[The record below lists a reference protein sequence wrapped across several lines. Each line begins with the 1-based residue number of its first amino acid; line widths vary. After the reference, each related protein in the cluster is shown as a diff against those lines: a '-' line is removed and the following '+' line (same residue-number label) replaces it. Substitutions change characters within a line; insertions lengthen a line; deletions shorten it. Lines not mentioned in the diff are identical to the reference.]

1 MPMFKTTAKQ
11 TQQPQTLKKKL
22 MSALAMFLVATTL
35 MTTTS
40 YAWFVLS
47 TAPEVTGIATNV
59 GANGSLEIA
68 LLNAETYQDLSLIRA
83 GAGTSMVS
91 NNPSA
96 NNTWGNLVD
105 LGYQEYG
112 LSNLTLL
119 PARLMVTGSE
129 EAGFTVKTNLLA
141 VPTYGFDGRV
151 IELDEGTFSAVYQN
165 SEFVYT
171 GNQDYGVRAIGT
183 SETGTAQSSA
193 LGIAKAQIPASIKRA
208 RNTTSGSL
216 NESLLGLVVTK
227 AMGGTYTDSDKKAL
241 NSMIGSLQDALDT
254 IDYALR
260 QGLIAYA
267 ASEIGNEDT
276 FTTVKNRI
284 DAAEDLS
291 ALLNDMTEVTVVPG
305 TFATWVGKL
314 SDMQNALNRSSNAL
328 ASMTGGSYTWDQVSA
343 VLNPLLNMNEI
354 YTADDRAFIN
364 IPVNELQGMLGGDPI
379 QLTLKPGAGIYADVA
394 DFTGNYTTNEMAYS
408 FMGARVS
415 AYVTT
420 VSEVNPSYLNVMD
433 EEIQSKEAA
442 GGGEEVTEMPLDNTY
457 GYAIDMAFRCN
468 AADPDLVLQT
478 SAIQRVYSDSES
490 GSTQGGGSY
499 MAFSSQDADFTRD
512 QMLALMDALR
522 VAFVDDQGSILS
534 VAKLN
539 ITSAT
544 TEDGMT
550 KAPLYLYDFTFEPG
564 EDGGLLV
571 SFGERLREDNVIT
584 DLQQNVAKAVTA
596 VVWLDGDIVDNTMV
610 SATVAESLN
619 GVMNLQFATNAQ
631 LVPANDDDV
640 KNWIA
645 NAEIKTLMNTA
656 LDPANEI
663 GAAYAA
669 GQGTWTTASWNAFA
683 AAYERL
689 DALSAEANPGEIQ
702 IRNAAND
709 LAAAYVALVN
719 VSKAAIN
726 EQVTQLRNEMGTSQD
741 VSGYIVNG
749 ELITEWDGTEEW
761 FGDATKATPV
771 YGVDYMNNNLDGGEG
786 AQTPKYSDESWNN
799 VANAL
804 YKAEMVAGKADATDE
819 EVDAALTELETAKK
833 ALTYQVA
840 FMPYEY
846 KETIYYKTAYDAD
859 VDDVYGD
866 WYDSSFNRIYSEVLM
881 LNLNAYAVPATLVNV
896 NGTAYMQNDVDT
908 ITLDVSFLESVYPE
922 LRDAR
927 VKGVGWTGIDSNFF
941 TAMMSSNHQII
952 LQDLVASA
960 PAGVDTTTA
969 SNLISSFTGGTKPTA
984 DEANAEIVSLSAKIN
999 AANAEEGYAPD
1010 NFYRIPGGNAEDI
1023 VYGQYTDLTLK
1034 YNGAMGKTTITA
1046 VILTEDG
1053 VVSKVTKEITIYDK
1067 ADGLTASTESVTVEE
1082 GKTFELSVELM
1093 YTLDPTVSETI
1104 SSYTWASDD
1113 TTTATVASDGTV
1125 TGVKAGSTTI
1135 SVSVVTKEGNTYVI
1149 ENIPV
1154 TVTAVT
1160 PAP

>member
-1 MPMFKTTAKQ
+1 MFKTTAKQ

-119 PARLMVTGSE
+119 PARLMVTGNE
-129 EAGFTVKTNLLA
+129 ETGYTVDTNLLA

-151 IELDEGTFSAVYQN
+151 VDLDTGTYSAIYQEGQFAFSSGAK
-165 SEFVYT
+165 
-171 GNQDYGVRAIGT
+171 DYGVRAIGT
-183 SETGTAQSSA
+183 SDALSAQGSA
-193 LGIAKAQIPASIKRA
+193 LASAKANIPAYMKNAKS
-208 RNTTSGSL
+208 TTSASL
-216 NESLLGLVVTK
+216 TKDLLDLVV
-227 AMGGTYTDSDKKAL
+227 KKAL
-241 NSMIGSLQDALDT
+241 GGEYGASDKEALNKMISSLDSALTT
-254 IDYALR
+254 IENALR

-267 ASEIGNEDT
+267 ASEVGSEDT
-276 FTTVKNRI
+276 FNAVKNRI
-284 DAAEDLS
+284 NAAESLSDL
-291 ALLNDMTEVTVVPG
+291 LDDMAEVTTVPG
-305 TFATWVGKL
+305 TFTTWVSKL
-314 SDMQNALNRSSNAL
+314 AEMENALNTSKIARDA
-328 ASMTGGSYTWDQVSA
+328 MTGSSYTWDQVSE
-343 VLNPLLNMNEI
+343 VLNPLLNMNGVYLGEKLF
-354 YTADDRAFIN
+354 T
-364 IPVNELQGMLGGDPI
+364 ELSEDELMGMIGGDPI
-379 QLTLKPGAGIYADVA
+379 QLTLRSGSGIYADVA
-394 DFTGNYTTNEMAYS
+394 DFVGNYSSNTLDHS
-408 FMGARVS
+408 LFS

-420 VSEVNPSYLNVMD
+420 VSTVSPSYLTALND
-433 EEIQSKEAA
+433 GIQGLEAA
-442 GGGEEVTEMPLDNTY
+442 DGGEEITIMPLDTTY

-522 VAFVDDQGSILS
+522 VAFVNDQGGILS

-610 SATVAESLN
+610 SATTAASLN

-631 LVPANDDDV
+631 LVPANDADV
-640 KNWIA
+640 KNWVA
-645 NAEIKTLMNTA
+645 NAEVVTLMETV
-656 LDPANEI
+656 LDPASAETDI
-663 GAAYAA
+663 AAVYAA
-669 GQGTWTTASWNAFA
+669 GKDGWSTASWNTFA
-683 AAYERL
+683 AAYQRVE
-689 DALSAEANPGEIQ
+689 ALNNQTNPGEVQ
-702 IRNAAND
+702 IRNAVKE
-709 LAAAYVALVN
+709 LAAARAALTE
-719 VSKAAIN
+719 VSKDAVN
-726 EQVTQLRNEMGTSQD
+726 EQIAELRNEMGQTTEIT
-741 VSGYIVNG
+741 GYLVTNEDG
-749 ELITEWDGTEEW
+749 TVELITEFTGNEEW
-761 FGDATKATPV
+761 IATATPV
-771 YGVDYMNNNLDGGEG
+771 YGVEYGKNNLSGEEG
-786 AQTPKYSDESWNN
+786 VQTPKYSDESWNN
-799 VANAL
+799 LADAL
-804 YKAEMVAGKADATDE
+804 YKAELVAGKADATDE

-840 FMPYEY
+840 FIPYEY

-859 VDDVYGD
+859 VEDVYGD

-881 LNLNAYAVPATLVNV
+881 LNLNAYAEPAQFVSVDGDTYVPNTVTELV
-896 NGTAYMQNDVDT
+896 VDT
-908 ITLDVSFLESVYPE
+908 HFLSAVYPE
-922 LRDAR
+922 LEHFS
-927 VKGVGWTGIDSNFF
+927 VKGIKWSVDDDTIF
-941 TAMMSSNHQII
+941 TPMMSANHVAI
-952 LQDLVASA
+952 LNDLIAKYAADDSVDTSAAEALVARNDVTA
-960 PAGVDTTTA
+960 AEAEAEIAALQANAGEAADVVYG
-969 SNLISSFTGGTKPTA
+969 SSTGMTLRYNGGTGETA
-984 DEANAEIVSLSAKIN
+984 VTATVLT
-999 AANAEEGYAPD
+999 
-1010 NFYRIPGGNAEDI
+1010 
-1023 VYGQYTDLTLK
+1023 TD
-1034 YNGAMGKTTITA
+1034 GVVTTITKNITVYEPA
-1046 VILTEDG
+1046 TG
-1053 VVSKVTKEITIYDK
+1053 VK
-1067 ADGLTASTESVTVEE
+1067 ADAATVTVAA
-1082 GKTFELSVELM
+1082 GATQKLTV
-1093 YTLDPTVSETI
+1093 TLVGGTETI
-1104 SSYTWASDD
+1104 KTVTWASDNMD
-1113 TTTATVASDGTV
+1113 VATVAADGTV
-1125 TGVKAGSTTI
+1125 TGVASGSTTI
-1135 SVSVVTKEGNTYVI
+1135 NVSVATAEGNEYVLAG
-1149 ENIPV
+1149 IPV
-1154 TVTAVT
+1154 TVTA
-1160 PAP
+1160 P